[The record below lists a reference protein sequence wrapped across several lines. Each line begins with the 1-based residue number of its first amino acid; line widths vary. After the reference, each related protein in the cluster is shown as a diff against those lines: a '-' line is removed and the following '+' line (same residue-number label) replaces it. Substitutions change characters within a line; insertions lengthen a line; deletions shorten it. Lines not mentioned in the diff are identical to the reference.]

1 VCAHIDADS
10 SGNCAQVFPKSD
22 PAKSYKT
29 DYVEREKM
37 KARFSK
43 IASASTAIAIAV
55 FGLTAIVPSTSAA
68 GLPSVRLVSPA
79 YTAANS
85 VDSTGDIAQY
95 YSPGTKAF
103 YTYIAAGSTLTLKY
117 HATTDGTTAAANIE
131 IALQVNAPWSG
142 SKANWVSGT
151 TVVGP
156 QDGGNFGAELKGK
169 TDASGDVT
177 FVITNTDTKSLENPP
192 SALNQDRDKVKPARL
207 YGTMKPIYPGKG
219 DKESDTDLVTFD
231 VASSLQGGSTPTVET
246 PKASGLPSMRLV
258 SPVYTK
264 ANSVDSTGDIAQYYS
279 ADTKAFY
286 AYQTAGSS
294 ITLKYLVTTD
304 GKTPLANK
312 MVSIQV
318 NAPWSGSKAHWMS
331 GNQAIGPQSDGGFGA
346 EIKKKTN
353 AKGEVTFT
361 LKNTDTANL
370 ENAPTAYNQDRGAI
384 KPAALYGTI
393 KPIIPGFGDKEADTD
408 LLTLHVHAAIA
419 KSTIKC
425 SSGSTVKTVIGY
437 LPACPAGYTIKK

>member
-1 VCAHIDADS
+1 
-10 SGNCAQVFPKSD
+10 
-22 PAKSYKT
+22 
-29 DYVEREKM
+29 M

-85 VDSTGDIAQY
+85 VDSTGDVAPY

-131 IALQVNAPWSG
+131 IALQVNAPYTN
-142 SKANWVSGT
+142 SKANWISGT

-156 QDGGNFGAELKGK
+156 QDGDKFGAELKG
-169 TDASGDVT
+169 TTNASGDVT

-207 YGTMKPIYPGKG
+207 YGPMKPIYPGKG
-219 DKESDTDLVTFD
+219 DKEADTDIVTFD
-231 VASSLQGGSTPTVET
+231 VASSLQGGSTPTPVET

-264 ANSVDSTGDIAQYYS
+264 ANSVDSTGDIAAYYS

-286 AYQTAGSS
+286 AYQTAGST

-304 GKTPLANK
+304 GKTPFANK
-312 MVSIQV
+312 EVSIQV
-318 NAPWSGSKAHWMS
+318 NAPYSTSRAHWMS
-331 GNQAIGPQSDGGFGA
+331 GSLAIGPQDGGNFGA

-353 AKGEVTFT
+353 AKGEVSFT
-361 LKNTDTANL
+361 LKNTDTTNL
-370 ENAPTAYNQDRGAI
+370 ENAPTAFNQDRGAI
-384 KPAALYGTI
+384 KPAPLYGTI
-393 KPIIPGFGDKEADTD
+393 KPIISGFGDKAADTD

-425 SSGSTVKTVIGY
+425 SSGSKVKTVIGY

>member
-1 VCAHIDADS
+1 
-10 SGNCAQVFPKSD
+10 
-22 PAKSYKT
+22 
-29 DYVEREKM
+29 M
-37 KARFSK
+37 KARISK
-43 IASASTAIAIAV
+43 IASAGTAIAIAL
-55 FGLTAIVPSTSAA
+55 FGLTAIVRSTSAA
-68 GLPSVRLVSPA
+68 GLPSVRLISPV
-79 YTAANS
+79 YNAANS

-142 SKANWVSGT
+142 SKANWISGT

-156 QDGGNFGAELKGK
+156 QDAGNFGAELKG
-169 TDASGDVT
+169 TTNAAGDVT

-192 SALNQDRDKVKPARL
+192 TSLIQDRDKVKPARL

-231 VASSLQGGSTPTVET
+231 VASSLQGGPTVET

-264 ANSVDSTGDIAQYYS
+264 ANSVDSTSDIAQYYS
-279 ADTKAFY
+279 AGTKAFY
-286 AYQTAGSS
+286 AYQAAGST
-294 ITLKYLVTTD
+294 ITLKYVVTTD
-304 GKTPLANK
+304 GKTPYANK
-312 MVSIQV
+312 EVSILI
-318 NAPWSGSKAHWMS
+318 NAPWSGSKANWVS
-331 GNQAIGPQSDGGFGA
+331 GSKVAGPQSDSGFGA
-346 EIKKKTN
+346 EIKRKTN

-361 LKNTDTANL
+361 LKNTDTKNL
-370 ENAPTAYNQDRGAI
+370 ENAPTAFNQDRGAI
-384 KPAALYGTI
+384 KPAPLYGTI

-408 LLTLHVHAAIA
+408 LLTLNVHTPIV
-419 KSTIKC
+419 KTTIKC
-425 SSGSTVKTVIGY
+425 MKGTTSKTVTGL
-437 LPACPAGYTIKK
+437 LPACPTGYTLKK